1 MTKNDELICIT
12 LGLDILLITIVLTQS
27 LNIFDRTILYI
38 VFIIHAIFIY
48 VLAYNNRIWID
59 IMHIAFFVY
68 IYLFAFLI
76 TNRFLIM
83 VFIWLFIVMTVYWV
97 VDQKCPFGRFETI
110 PVIHNLLNSYPNYI
124 IWLIPVVPFG
134 ILVYKLIND
143 SYKDVDF
150 FPRPKVQV
158 KLPLNRQ

>member
-1 MTKNDELICIT
+1 MTKNHELICIT
-12 LGLDILLITIVLTQS
+12 LGLDVLLVTILLTQS
-27 LNIFDRTILYI
+27 LNMFDSAILHI

-59 IMHIAFFVY
+59 IMHIIFFVY
-68 IYLFAFLI
+68 IYLFAFII

-97 VDQKCPFGRFETI
+97 VDKKCPFGKFETI

-124 IWLIPVVPFG
+124 IWLIPVIPFG
-134 ILVYKLIND
+134 ILVYKLFSD

-150 FPRPKVQV
+150 FQQPMVQV
-158 KLPLNRQ
+158 K